1 MFGAGLRGAVALALV
16 MQMPTS
22 SAEEIASATLFV
34 VFWTNI
40 VLGGLTTPLVLWL
53 KIPNEGNGT
62 LDVQS
67 FVFTDDEKKW
77 LHSIDALEERWAER
91 LLVNGTDTAKTLSS
105 GNAKGKS
112 E

>member
-1 MFGAGLRGAVALALV
+1 VMCCAVVCCGVLWCAAVCCALAAG
-16 MQMPTS
+16 Q
-22 SAEEIASATLFV
+22 
-34 VFWTNI
+34 
-40 VLGGLTTPLVLWL
+40 
-53 KIPNEGNGT
+53 IPNEGNGT
-62 LDVQS
+62 LDVES

-112 E
+112 EATWHAKFHDTKAAARAAGGDDVG

>member
-1 MFGAGLRGAVALALV
+1 MPHTHTGAIVGMTGDKLPMSTQIMMFGAGLRGAVALALV

-53 KIPNEGNGT
+53 KVKNIPAIVI
-62 LDVQS
+62 DS
-67 FVFTDDEKKW
+67 TD
-77 LHSIDALEERWAER
+77 HQ
-91 LLVNGTDTAKTLSS
+91 LVLPSQA
-105 GNAKGKS
+105 A
-112 E
+112 